1 MIEPATGP
9 RPLLP
14 SEGSG
19 IELQSSI
26 KSLNALSEA
35 QTEAARDPQTSTVPK
50 KAPLKKK
57 SSVVIS
63 RMNQY
68 AQFDKNH
75 PLAQP
80 FPAIEGFKG
89 PKCRLWAEFEWKEG
103 SQISVGSLFRS
114 SSQLLSA
121 FTWYCA
127 T

>member
-9 RPLLP
+9 RPMVP

-19 IELQSSI
+19 IELQESI
-26 KSLNALSEA
+26 KSLTAVSEDA
-35 QTEAARDPQTSTVPK
+35 RNGAADRQQPK

-57 SSVVIS
+57 SSVVVS
-63 RMNQY
+63 KMNQY

-89 PKCRLWAEFEWKEG
+89 PKRKAFRLIQTKG
-103 SQISVGSLFRS
+103 RLQTSLP
-114 SSQLLSA
+114 
-121 FTWYCA
+121 W
-127 T
+127 

>member
-1 MIEPATGP
+1 MSKINMIEPATGP
-9 RPLLP
+9 RPMVP

-19 IELQSSI
+19 IEMQESI
-26 KSLNALSEA
+26 KSLTAVSEDA
-35 QTEAARDPQTSTVPK
+35 RNGAADKQQLK

-63 RMNQY
+63 KMNQY

-89 PKCRLWAEFEWKEG
+89 PKCRLVCLIQWRG
-103 SQISVGSLFRS
+103 RSQTS
-114 SSQLLSA
+114 SDWS
-121 FTWYCA
+121 FP
-127 T
+127 